1 MTGMTTETAPAG
13 AEAGG
18 AGGAGARREDGRHRG
33 VRRTEGVSPDGTR
46 PDDARPAGGPAAGA
60 VYGARP
66 DEARTGGAAAGG
78 AVREGVRRR
87 GVRRPGGARAD
98 GARADDARADDAR
111 ADGAR
116 PDGALPPA
124 APAAGG
130 PAPAAGAARTGP
142 ALGPRFLARIAGMP
156 ADSVR
161 ALRSPAVCDWADG
174 VLATEARL
182 AGIAAPLGD
191 RLHDLVAGRDDERV
205 RRDLLRLRREVFNGR
220 RPADPRA
227 ALALVAGLAPQ
238 VAEPL
243 RGWLELRARLDDDL
257 AAGEELLTAELLRT
271 RGALRAVLDEDR
283 LRGGV
288 LLASPVLDAQ
298 LDAFAAS
305 DPARADK
312 RTRKVERSLL
322 AYLYR
327 TACKTSPFAAF
338 TSVALGRLTDDA
350 TDAPDGAEPAALRL
364 TGPYT
369 PRSHPRLNV
378 LAVGRLAAAVL
389 TDPRRRAD
397 LPVAPAPGWG
407 RDEDRVRYVRRWV
420 TAGDDDTAVTFD
432 TVRDR
437 LFFLRRSGVLERMLG
452 LLEKRETVRYG
463 ELAEWLRADLDADR
477 EAVEKYLSALLDV
490 GMVRVPC
497 LDLGAHDTDPLRAF
511 QRALRGLDRPWAD
524 DVAAALEG
532 PADLLARY
540 PAAPPAARRELL
552 GGLRRGL
559 ADVQREL
566 GVAQP
571 RVPRTVLYE
580 DTTAPEVTA
589 RGAGPAHGAGVAHG
603 AGPAGDIAPAGLV
616 DALAGPLAAVERILP
631 AFDLTLPQR
640 LTLRG
645 FFLARYGTG
654 GRCTDLLKLIHD
666 FHEDFFDQYLSFT
679 SRRTPFDAQGEYVP
693 EENWLGLPQLR
704 ALDAARRAF
713 HAGVRDRW
721 AEYEQRAGTGSGTGA
736 ELVLGADL
744 FDAVAAELAA
754 LPAEPAL
761 HSHHVQLAGSE
772 PLVVL
777 NRSYGGLHFPF
788 SRFTHCFDGTPDEP
802 GSPDRPASPDGG
814 LSAEL
819 RARARELQPPGA
831 VFAEVTG
838 GPVTSNLNL
847 HGRLTDYE
855 IVCPGET
862 SSAPPRHRIAL
873 DDLSLAHDPATDRL
887 VLRSARLGRE
897 VVPVYLGYLVPL
909 ALPEIPRTLLLLSP
923 TSMSPVDVWA
933 GVPEGEPDDGVT
945 HRPRVRHGRLVLA
958 RRSWRVPATALP
970 PRAAGTGDGGWLLAW
985 HRWRRRH
992 GLPARAYAMV
1002 RDDAARGATGAKPQ
1016 YVDFDSPLSLLAF
1029 EGLLRSDAARVTF
1042 REALPD
1048 EDGPYLTTEHG
1059 GHVVELAVETAP
1071 AAVTTQ
1077 AVVTTPAAVTAE
1089 GETP

>member
-1 MTGMTTETAPAG
+1 MTTETAPAG
-13 AEAGG
+13 ADA
-18 AGGAGARREDGRHRG
+18 ARSAGA
-33 VRRTEGVSPDGTR
+33 
-46 PDDARPAGGPAAGA
+46 
-60 VYGARP
+60 
-66 DEARTGGAAAGG
+66 
-78 AVREGVRRR
+78 
-87 GVRRPGGARAD
+87 PG
-98 GARADDARADDAR
+98 
-111 ADGAR
+111 
-116 PDGALPPA
+116 
-124 APAAGG
+124 
-130 PAPAAGAARTGP
+130 
-142 ALGPRFLARIAGMP
+142 LGPRFLARIAGLP
-156 ADSVR
+156 AETVR
-161 ALRSPAVCDWADG
+161 ALRSPAVRDWADG
-174 VLATEARL
+174 VLAAEARL
-182 AGIAAPLGD
+182 AKSAGPLGD
-191 RLHDLVAGRDDERV
+191 RLYELVTGRDDEGT

-220 RPADPRA
+220 RPADPGA
-227 ALALVAGLAPQ
+227 AVALVTGLAPQ

-243 RGWLELRARLDDDL
+243 RGWLELRTRLDDEL
-257 AAGEELLTAELLRT
+257 AAGEELLSGELLRT
-271 RGALRAVLDEDR
+271 REALRAVLDEDR

-338 TSVALGRLTDDA
+338 TSVALGRLTDTA
-350 TDAPDGAEPAALRL
+350 APADGTPASLRL

-378 LAVGRLAAAVL
+378 LAVGRLADAVL
-389 TDPRRRAD
+389 ADPRRRAD

-407 RDEDRVRYVRRWV
+407 RDEDRVRYVRRFV

-432 TVRDR
+432 TVKDQ

-463 ELAEWLRADLDADR
+463 ELADWLGADLDADR
-477 EAVEKYLSALLDV
+477 DAVDTYLAALLDV

-497 LDLGAHDTDPLRAF
+497 LDLRAHDTDPLGAF
-511 QRALRGLDRPWAD
+511 QRALRALDRPWAD
-524 DVAAALEG
+524 DVAAALDG
-532 PADLLARY
+532 PAELLARY
-540 PAAPPAARRELL
+540 PAAAPAERRELL
-552 GGLRRGL
+552 GELRRRL
-559 ADVQREL
+559 AGVQREL
-566 GVAQP
+566 GVAEP

-589 RGAGPAHGAGVAHG
+589 PGAGRAGGTGPAAGGAGA
-603 AGPAGDIAPAGLV
+603 AAPGLV
-616 DALAGPLAAVERILP
+616 DALAGPLAAVERVLP

-645 FFLARYGTG
+645 FFLARYGAG

-679 SRRTPFDAQGEYVP
+679 SRRTPFDEKGEYVP

-713 HAGVRDRW
+713 HAGVRARW
-721 AEYEQRAGTGSGTGA
+721 EDHAGTDGGA
-736 ELVLGADL
+736 ELVLGTDL

-788 SRFTHCFDGTPDEP
+788 SRFTHCFGDGAGPH
-802 GSPDRPASPDGG
+802 GG

-819 RARARELQPPGA
+819 RTRARELQPSGA

-862 SSAPPRHRIAL
+862 SSVPEPQRIAL
-873 DDLSLAHDPATDRL
+873 DDLSLEHDPATDRL

-897 VVPVYLGYLVPL
+897 VIPVYLGYLVPL

-958 RRSWRVPATALP
+958 RRSWRAPATALP
-970 PRAAGTGDGGWLLAW
+970 PRAAGTGDAGWLLAW

-992 GLPARAYAMV
+992 GLPARVYAMV
-1002 RDDAARGATGAKPQ
+1002 KDDAARGATGAKPQ

-1071 AAVTTQ
+1071 A
-1077 AVVTTPAAVTAE
+1077 PSGTAE

>member
-1 MTGMTTETAPAG
+1 
-13 AEAGG
+13 
-18 AGGAGARREDGRHRG
+18 
-33 VRRTEGVSPDGTR
+33 R
-46 PDDARPAGGPAAGA
+46 PSD
-60 VYGARP
+60 
-66 DEARTGGAAAGG
+66 
-78 AVREGVRRR
+78 
-87 GVRRPGGARAD
+87 
-98 GARADDARADDAR
+98 
-111 ADGAR
+111 
-116 PDGALPPA
+116 

-130 PAPAAGAARTGP
+130 TAGGA

-156 ADSVR
+156 ADAVR
-161 ALRSPAVCDWADG
+161 ALRSPAVRDWADG
-174 VLATEARL
+174 VLAAEARL
-182 AGIAAPLGD
+182 GDLAGPLAD
-191 RLHDLVAGRDDERV
+191 RLYDLVAGRDDERV

-227 ALALVAGLAPQ
+227 ALTLVAGLAPQ

-271 RGALRAVLDEDR
+271 RGALRATLDEDR

-298 LDAFAAS
+298 LDAFAGS
-305 DPARADK
+305 DPARTDK

-338 TSVALGRLTDDA
+338 TSVALGRLTDA
-350 TDAPDGAEPAALRL
+350 ASAGEGAPAGEGAGDPAALRI

-389 TDPRRRAD
+389 ADPRRRAD

-432 TVRDR
+432 TVKDQ

-463 ELAEWLRADLDADR
+463 ELADWLGADLDADR

-540 PAAPPAARRELL
+540 PAASPAERRELL

-559 ADVQREL
+559 ADIQREL

-580 DTTAPEVTA
+580 DTTVPEVTA
-589 RGAGPAHGAGVAHG
+589 TARRTAAAAPGAPA
-603 AGPAGDIAPAGLV
+603 APAGLV
-616 DALAGPLAAVERILP
+616 DALAGPLAAVERVLP

-645 FFLARYGTG
+645 FFLARYGAG

-704 ALDAARRAF
+704 ALDDARRAF

-721 AEYEQRAGTGSGTGA
+721 AEHERTATGTDAGA

-744 FDAVAAELAA
+744 FDAVADRLAA

-788 SRFTHCFDGTPDEP
+788 SRFTHCFDGTPDAPGTPEEP
-802 GSPDRPASPDGG
+802 GTADRG
-814 LSAEL
+814 LSAGL

-862 SSAPPRHRIAL
+862 SSVPPENRIAL
-873 DDLSLAHDPATDRL
+873 DDLSLEHDPATDRL

-958 RRSWRVPATALP
+958 RRSWRAPATALP

-992 GLPARAYAMV
+992 GLPARVYAMV
-1002 RDDAARGATGAKPQ
+1002 KDDAARGATGAKPQ

-1071 AAVTTQ
+1071 AA
-1077 AVVTTPAAVTAE
+1077 ATAE

>member
-1 MTGMTTETAPAG
+1 MTTETAPAD
-13 AEAGG
+13 AG
-18 AGGAGARREDGRHRG
+18 
-33 VRRTEGVSPDGTR
+33 V
-46 PDDARPAGGPAAGA
+46 
-60 VYGARP
+60 
-66 DEARTGGAAAGG
+66 
-78 AVREGVRRR
+78 
-87 GVRRPGGARAD
+87 
-98 GARADDARADDAR
+98 R

-116 PDGALPPA
+116 PREAGQDD
-124 APAAGG
+124 APAA
-130 PAPAAGAARTGP
+130 APG
-142 ALGPRFLARIAGMP
+142 LGPRFLARIAGLP
-156 ADSVR
+156 ADAVR
-161 ALRSPAVCDWADG
+161 ALRSPAVRDWADG
-174 VLATEARL
+174 VLAAEARL
-182 AGIAAPLGD
+182 AKNAGPLGD

-220 RPADPRA
+220 RPADPAA
-227 ALALVAGLAPQ
+227 ALALVAELAPQ

-243 RGWLELRARLDDDL
+243 RGWLELRAGLDADL
-257 AAGEELLTAELLRT
+257 AAGEELLAGELLRA
-271 RGALRAVLDEDR
+271 RGALRATLGEDR

-338 TSVALGRLTDDA
+338 TSVALGRLTGTATDGTATDDA
-350 TDAPDGAEPAALRL
+350 GTPAALRL
-364 TGPYT
+364 SGPYT

-389 TDPRRRAD
+389 ADPRRRAD

-432 TVRDR
+432 TVKDQ

-463 ELAEWLRADLDADR
+463 ELADWLGADLDADR
-477 EAVEKYLSALLDV
+477 EAVEKYLAALLDV
-490 GMVRVPC
+490 GMIRVPC
-497 LDLGAHDTDPLRAF
+497 LDLRAHDTDPLGAF
-511 QRALRGLDRPWAD
+511 QRALRALARPWAD

-540 PAAPPAARRELL
+540 PAAPPAERRELL
-552 GGLRRGL
+552 GELRRRL

-589 RGAGPAHGAGVAHG
+589 RRTAPGADGGPDA
-603 AGPAGDIAPAGLV
+603 APGLA
-616 DALAGPLAAVERILP
+616 DALAGPLAAVERVLP

-679 SRRTPFDAQGEYVP
+679 SRRTPFDAKGEYVP

-713 HAGVRDRW
+713 HTGVRDRW
-721 AEYEQRAGTGSGTGA
+721 AAHAGADAGA
-736 ELVLGADL
+736 ELVLGDDL

-761 HSHHVQLAGSE
+761 HSHHVQLAGPE

-788 SRFTHCFDGTPDEP
+788 SRFTHCFDGAPGTPGD
-802 GSPDRPASPDGG
+802 

-819 RARARELQPPGA
+819 RTRARELQPPGA

-862 SSAPPRHRIAL
+862 SSVPPEQRIAL
-873 DDLSLAHDPATDRL
+873 DDLSLEHDPATDRL

-958 RRSWRVPATALP
+958 RRSWRAPATALP

-992 GLPARAYAMV
+992 GLPPRAYAMV

-1016 YVDFDSPLSLLAF
+1016 YVDFESPLSLLAF

-1071 AAVTTQ
+1071 A
-1077 AVVTTPAAVTAE
+1077 PAASE

>member
-1 MTGMTTETAPAG
+1 MATETAL
-13 AEAGG
+13 
-18 AGGAGARREDGRHRG
+18 
-33 VRRTEGVSPDGTR
+33 
-46 PDDARPAGGPAAGA
+46 
-60 VYGARP
+60 
-66 DEARTGGAAAGG
+66 
-78 AVREGVRRR
+78 
-87 GVRRPGGARAD
+87 AD
-98 GARADDARADDAR
+98 
-111 ADGAR
+111 
-116 PDGALPPA
+116 
-124 APAAGG
+124 
-130 PAPAAGAARTGP
+130 GAARTAP
-142 ALGPRFLARIAGMP
+142 SLGPRFLARIAGLP
-156 ADSVR
+156 ADAVR
-161 ALRSPAVCDWADG
+161 ALRSPAVRDWADG
-174 VLATEARL
+174 VLAAEARL
-182 AGIAAPLGD
+182 AKNAGPLGD
-191 RLHDLVAGRDDERV
+191 RLHDLVAGRDDERM

-220 RPADPRA
+220 RPADPGA
-227 ALALVAGLAPQ
+227 ALALVDGLAPQ

-257 AAGEELLTAELLRT
+257 AAGEELLSGELLRT
-271 RGALRAVLDEDR
+271 RTALRAVLGEDR

-298 LDAFAAS
+298 VDAFAAS

-338 TSVALGRLTDDA
+338 TSVALGRLTD
-350 TDAPDGAEPAALRL
+350 TGPTDGAPLRL

-378 LAVGRLAAAVL
+378 LAVGRLADAVL
-389 TDPRRRAD
+389 ADPRRRAD

-432 TVRDR
+432 TVKDQ

-452 LLEKRETVRYG
+452 LLEKRESVRYG
-463 ELAEWLRADLDADR
+463 ELADWLGADLDADR
-477 EAVEKYLSALLDV
+477 EAVDTYLAALLDV

-497 LDLGAHDTDPLRAF
+497 LDLRAHDTDPLGAF

-532 PADLLARY
+532 PAELLARY
-540 PAAPPAARRELL
+540 PAAGPAERRELL
-552 GGLRRGL
+552 GELRRRL

-589 RGAGPAHGAGVAHG
+589 PGTGRAAGGGQPGTARPDAAR
-603 AGPAGDIAPAGLV
+603 ATGLV
-616 DALAGPLAAVERILP
+616 DALAGPLAAVERVLP

-645 FFLARYGTG
+645 FFLARYGPG

-679 SRRTPFDAQGEYVP
+679 SRRTPFDAKGEYVP

-704 ALDAARRAF
+704 AVDAARRAF
-713 HAGVRDRW
+713 HAGVRAHW
-721 AEYEQRAGTGSGTGA
+721 ADHAADEP
-736 ELVLGADL
+736 ELVLGTDL

-788 SRFTHCFDGTPDEP
+788 SRFTHCFDGADGTPDGTP
-802 GSPDRPASPDGG
+802 GG

-819 RARARELQPPGA
+819 RTRARELQPTGA

-862 SSAPPRHRIAL
+862 SSVPEHYRIAL
-873 DDLSLAHDPATDRL
+873 DDLGLEHDPATDRL

-958 RRSWRVPATALP
+958 RRSWRAPATALP
-970 PRAAGTGDGGWLLAW
+970 PRAAGTGDAGWLLAW

-992 GLPARAYAMV
+992 GLPARVYAMV
-1002 RDDAARGATGAKPQ
+1002 KDDAARGATGAKPQ
-1016 YVDFDSPLSLLAF
+1016 YLDFDSPLSLLAF

-1071 AAVTTQ
+1071 A
-1077 AVVTTPAAVTAE
+1077 PPGTAE

>member
-1 MTGMTTETAPAG
+1 MTTETAPAG
-13 AEAGG
+13 AP
-18 AGGAGARREDGRHRG
+18 AGA
-33 VRRTEGVSPDGTR
+33 PL
-46 PDDARPAGGPAAGA
+46 PAGGPG
-60 VYGARP
+60 
-66 DEARTGGAAAGG
+66 
-78 AVREGVRRR
+78 
-87 GVRRPGGARAD
+87 
-98 GARADDARADDAR
+98 
-111 ADGAR
+111 
-116 PDGALPPA
+116 
-124 APAAGG
+124 
-130 PAPAAGAARTGP
+130 
-142 ALGPRFLARIAGMP
+142 LGPRFLARIAGLP
-156 ADSVR
+156 ADAVR
-161 ALRSPAVCDWADG
+161 ALRSPAVRDWADG
-174 VLATEARL
+174 VLAAEARL
-182 AGIAAPLGD
+182 ARSAGPLGD
-191 RLHDLVAGRDDERV
+191 RLYDLVAGRDDERV

-220 RPADPRA
+220 RPADPA
-227 ALALVAGLAPQ
+227 AAVALVDGLAPQ

-243 RGWLELRARLDDDL
+243 RGWLALRARLDDDL
-257 AAGEELLTAELLRT
+257 AAGEELLSGELLRT
-271 RGALRAVLDEDR
+271 RGALRAVLGEDR

-312 RTRKVERSLL
+312 RTRKAERSLL

-327 TACKTSPFAAF
+327 TACKTSPFASF
-338 TSVALGRLTDDA
+338 TSVALGRLTD
-350 TDAPDGAEPAALRL
+350 TAPAEAAPAAAGPLRL
-364 TGPYT
+364 TGPYS

-378 LAVGRLAAAVL
+378 LAVGRLADAVL
-389 TDPRRRAD
+389 ADPRRRAD

-432 TVRDR
+432 TVKDQ

-452 LLEKRETVRYG
+452 LLEKRDDVRYG
-463 ELAEWLRADLDADR
+463 ELADWLGADLDADR
-477 EAVEKYLSALLDV
+477 EAVDTYLAALLDV

-497 LDLGAHDTDPLRAF
+497 LDLRAHDTDPLGAF
-511 QRALRGLDRPWAD
+511 QRALRGLERPWAD
-524 DVAAALEG
+524 GVAAALEG
-532 PADLLARY
+532 PAELLARY
-540 PAAPPAARRELL
+540 PAAAPAERRELL
-552 GGLRRGL
+552 AGLRQGL
-559 ADVQREL
+559 ADVQRDL

-589 RGAGPAHGAGVAHG
+589 PGT
-603 AGPAGDIAPAGLV
+603 GPAGAPAAGLV
-616 DALAGPLAAVERILP
+616 DALAGPLAAVERVLP

-645 FFLARYGTG
+645 FFLARHGTG

-679 SRRTPFDAQGEYVP
+679 SRRTPFDAKGEYVP

-713 HAGVRDRW
+713 HTGVRDRW
-721 AEYEQRAGTGSGTGA
+721 AGHASADA
-736 ELVLGADL
+736 ELVLDDGL
-744 FDAVAAELAA
+744 FDSVAAELAA

-788 SRFTHCFDGTPDEP
+788 SRFTHCYDGDPGTGATP
-802 GSPDRPASPDGG
+802 GG

-819 RARARELQPPGA
+819 RARARELQPAGA

-847 HGRLTDYE
+847 HGPLTDYE

-862 SSAPPRHRIAL
+862 SSVPPENRIDL
-873 DDLSLAHDPATDRL
+873 DDLSLEHDPATDRL
-887 VLRSARLGRE
+887 VLRSARLDRE

-958 RRSWRVPATALP
+958 RRSWRAPATALP
-970 PRAAGTGDGGWLLAW
+970 PRATGTGDAGWLLAW

-992 GLPARAYAMV
+992 GLPARVYAMV
-1002 RDDAARGATGAKPQ
+1002 KDAAARGATGAKPQ

-1048 EDGPYLTTEHG
+1048 EDGPHLTTEHG

-1071 AAVTTQ
+1071 A
-1077 AVVTTPAAVTAE
+1077 PPGTAE

>member
-1 MTGMTTETAPAG
+1 MTGKQTETAPVA
-13 AEAGG
+13 A
-18 AGGAGARREDGRHRG
+18 G
-33 VRRTEGVSPDGTR
+33 VRA
-46 PDDARPAGGPAAGA
+46 DA
-60 VYGARP
+60 
-66 DEARTGGAAAGG
+66 
-78 AVREGVRRR
+78 
-87 GVRRPGGARAD
+87 
-98 GARADDARADDAR
+98 
-111 ADGAR
+111 AR
-116 PDGALPPA
+116 PDGAGTGAPPPGGA
-124 APAAGG
+124 EPGGTPPGPARRPEDDHPADAPPAAGG
-130 PAPAAGAARTGP
+130 G
-142 ALGPRFLARIAGMP
+142 LGPRFLARIAGMP

-161 ALRSPAVCDWADG
+161 ALRSTAVRDWADG
-174 VLATEARL
+174 VLAAEARL
-182 AGIAAPLGD
+182 TALGGPLGD
-191 RLHDLVAGRDDERV
+191 RLHDLVAGRADERT

-220 RPADPRA
+220 RPADPAA

-243 RGWLELRARLDDDL
+243 RGWLELRGQLDDDL
-257 AAGEELLTAELLRT
+257 AAGEELLAAELRRT

-338 TSVALGRLTDDA
+338 TSVALGRLTDE
-350 TDAPDGAEPAALRL
+350 APADPGDPAALRL

-389 TDPRRRAD
+389 ADPRRRAD

-432 TVRDR
+432 TVKDQ
-437 LFFLRRSGVLERMLG
+437 LFFLRRSGVLERMLA
-452 LLEKRETVRYG
+452 LLEKQETVRYG
-463 ELAEWLRADLDADR
+463 ELADWLRADLDAEP

-511 QRALRGLDRPWAD
+511 QRALRALDRPWAD
-524 DVAAALEG
+524 DVAAALTA
-532 PADLLARY
+532 PLDLLARY
-540 PAAPPAARRELL
+540 PAAPPAERRELL

-589 RGAGPAHGAGVAHG
+589 PRAA
-603 AGPAGDIAPAGLV
+603 PAGAAAPAGLV
-616 DALAGPLAAVERILP
+616 DALAGPLAAVERVLP

-654 GRCTDLLKLIHD
+654 GRCTDLVKLIHD

-679 SRRTPFDAQGEYVP
+679 ARRTPFDDKGEYVP

-704 ALDAARRAF
+704 TLDAARRAF
-713 HAGVRDRW
+713 HTGVRDRW
-721 AEYEQRAGTGSGTGA
+721 AAHEDAGA
-736 ELVLGADL
+736 ELVLGDGL

-788 SRFTHCFDGTPDEP
+788 SRFTHCFDGTP
-802 GSPDRPASPDGG
+802 GAPAADGG

-862 SSAPPRHRIAL
+862 SSAPPQNRIAL

-958 RRSWRVPATALP
+958 RRSWRAPATALP
-970 PRAAGTGDGGWLLAW
+970 PRATGTGDGGWLLAW

-1002 RDDAARGATGAKPQ
+1002 KDDAARGATGAKPQ

-1071 AAVTTQ
+1071 AAG
-1077 AVVTTPAAVTAE
+1077 TAE